1 MAIKSQ
7 QDIKN
12 ENKAKLDKV
21 PKSMESKSKEQP
33 VADVKSNEQP
43 IVPLIQRVE
52 AIENYL
58 SKVDA
63 AFERVVIEIGNLKK
77 ITQIMDSEIS
87 KITGDMVRL
96 TKLEEDRY
104 LELAT
109 GVNHLNDKITT
120 LDEYIP
126 VFVDKR
132 INDYFE
138 AFAAENEGTDEQS
151 QTDEQKLKE

>member
-126 VFVDKR
+126 IFVDKQ

-138 AFAAENEGTDEQS
+138 AITTENETSEEKPS
-151 QTDEQKLKE
+151 E

>member
-126 VFVDKR
+126 IFVDKQ

-138 AFAAENEGTDEQS
+138 AITTENETS
-151 QTDEQKLKE
+151 EQKPSE

>member
-33 VADVKSNEQP
+33 VVDVKTNEQP

-63 AFERVVIEIGNLKK
+63 AFERVVVEIGNLKK

-126 VFVDKR
+126 IFVDKQ

-138 AFAAENEGTDEQS
+138 AITTENETS
-151 QTDEQKLKE
+151 EQKLSE